1 MKINDE
7 ELSNVNGLLDVE
19 NKIISNDQRLKP
31 IVQSDEG
38 MKTIS
43 LMLRELIASGD
54 LP

>member
-1 MKINDE
+1 MTH
-7 ELSNVNGLLDVE
+7 LLFLE
-19 NKIISNDQRLKP
+19 SQAP